1 MKPNILMP
9 TMIFMTR
16 YYNRSRHT
24 NRIVSVSPQL
34 FRILRLT
41 LFALIVTVVSSCEK
55 QVLKIG
61 ADILPNNDFVSL
73 NSIDTLS
80 VFSYT
85 MSDDSVR
92 TNNPSI
98 SYLGQIYDP
107 YFGTTSAGFVTQLR
121 LSNRWDGL
129 PFTVDSMKL
138 FLSLLTTKGGGSGM
152 LHSISIYEIA
162 DQIYID
168 SAYYSKTPLNL
179 TGFKVADIDLP
190 VLRTDTINNIGLRLP
205 GNGVELGNYLL
216 RDTTKLFHSN
226 TIPDFRS
233 YFKGFY
239 FQMNPSSEPLL
250 VSLSLLY
257 NLTSY
262 YNFFVL
268 YGHDSAGSSKE
279 YSFILD
285 AKNPNVSYNRFLHD
299 YTTATLGDKMAH
311 RNTTYRDTLSYL
323 QALNGVFTKVSLPG
337 LEKLKNDGSLGKVA
351 INRARLV
358 VPINFNKTS
367 TETYLNSV
375 PLSLRL
381 RYRTK
386 SGTRFDVPDY
396 SMASTTSD
404 VTHHFF
410 DGTLDS
416 VANVYNFNIPAF
428 VQAYLEDATGNVKP
442 ELEIYQGS
450 GTKNV
455 ILKANRNKTPVK
467 FEFVYTKF

>member
-1 MKPNILMP
+1 MP
-9 TMIFMTR
+9 IMIFMTR
-16 YYNRSRHT
+16 YYNSSRHT

-138 FLSLLTTKGGGSGM
+138 FLSLLTTKGGGSGII
-152 LHSISIYEIA
+152 HSISIYEIA
-162 DQIYID
+162 DQIYND
-168 SAYYSKTPLNL
+168 SAYYSNTPLNL
-179 TGFKVADIDLP
+179 TEFKVADIDLP

-257 NLTSY
+257 
-262 YNFFVL
+262 
-268 YGHDSAGSSKE
+268 D
-279 YSFILD
+279 
-285 AKNPNVSYNRFLHD
+285 P
-299 YTTATLGDKMAH
+299 TAL
-311 RNTTYRDTLSYL
+311 L
-323 QALNGVFTKVSLPG
+323 
-337 LEKLKNDGSLGKVA
+337 
-351 INRARLV
+351 
-358 VPINFNKTS
+358 
-367 TETYLNSV
+367 
-375 PLSLRL
+375 
-381 RYRTK
+381 
-386 SGTRFDVPDY
+386 
-396 SMASTTSD
+396 
-404 VTHHFF
+404 
-410 DGTLDS
+410 
-416 VANVYNFNIPAF
+416 
-428 VQAYLEDATGNVKP
+428 
-442 ELEIYQGS
+442 
-450 GTKNV
+450 
-455 ILKANRNKTPVK
+455 
-467 FEFVYTKF
+467 

>member
-24 NRIVSVSPQL
+24 NRIVSVSPPL
-34 FRILRLT
+34 FRIFRLT
-41 LFALIVTVVSSCEK
+41 VFALIVTVVSSCEK
-55 QVLKIG
+55 QVLKTG
-61 ADILPNNDFVSL
+61 ADILPKSDFVSL
-73 NSIDTLS
+73 HSIDTLS

-98 SYLGQIYDP
+98 SYLGKNYDP
-107 YFGTTSAGFVTQLR
+107 YFGTTSAGFVSQLR
-121 LSNRWDGL
+121 LSNKWDGL

-138 FLSLLTTKGGGSGM
+138 FLHLLTTKGGGSNII
-152 LHSISIYEIA
+152 HSISLYEIA
-162 DQIYID
+162 NQIYID

-190 VLRTDTINNIGLRLP
+190 VLRTDTINNIALRLP

-250 VSLSLLY
+250 ISLSLLY
-257 NLTSY
+257 NQSSY

-268 YGHDSAGSSKE
+268 YGHDSAGSSKA

-285 AKNPNVSYNRFLHD
+285 AKNTNVSYNRYLHD
-299 YTTATLGDKMAH
+299 YTTATLGDKMVH
-311 RNTTYRDTLSYL
+311 RNTTYIDTLSFV
-323 QALNGVFTKVSLPG
+323 QAFNGVFTKVSLPG

-351 INRARLV
+351 INKARLV

-367 TETYLNSV
+367 TKSYLNSV

-381 RYRTK
+381 RFRTK

-396 SMASTTSD
+396 LMASASID
-404 VTHHFF
+404 PTHHFF

-428 VQAYLEDATGNVKP
+428 VQAYLKDATGDVKP

-455 ILKANRNKTPVK
+455 ILKANKNKTPLK